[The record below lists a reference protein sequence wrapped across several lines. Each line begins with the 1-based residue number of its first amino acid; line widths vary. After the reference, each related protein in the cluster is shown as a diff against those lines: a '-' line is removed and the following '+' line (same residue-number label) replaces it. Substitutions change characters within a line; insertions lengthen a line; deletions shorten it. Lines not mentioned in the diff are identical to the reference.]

1 MAISSK
7 DIETLWGRYQSEGV
21 SKGVSVS
28 QYFEANG
35 IPYHVFEKWYKK
47 RFRQPDVVDCV
58 VDGVPD
64 DAKGLCMAIPN
75 GFDALFGGV
84 SMRGITLSLHTAM
97 WLKILIFN
105 MLNMLYLFARANKYD
120 YLCTA
125 KVSYYGRK
133 RTIRYRA
140 HDNACPVCDEPYR
153 GLVAWG

>member
-1 MAISSK
+1 MQN
-7 DIETLWGRYQSEGV
+7 IEYQLFTD
-21 SKGVSVS
+21 
-28 QYFEANG
+28 Y
-35 IPYHVFEKWYKK
+35 
-47 RFRQPDVVDCV
+47 
-58 VDGVPD
+58 
-64 DAKGLCMAIPN
+64 AKGLCMAITN

-84 SMRGITLSLHTAM
+84 SMRGITLPSHTAM

-105 MLNMLYLFARANKYD
+105 MLNILYIFASANKYD

>member
-7 DIETLWGRYQSEGV
+7 DIETLWGRYQSVGV

-64 DAKGLCMAIPN
+64 DAMVEKERYDTERMIMRAQYAMSLIE
-75 GFDALFGGV
+75 DSWRGGSPAV
-84 SMRGITLSLHTAM
+84 HKSQEELRRL
-97 WLKILIFN
+97 
-105 MLNMLYLFARANKYD
+105 
-120 YLCTA
+120 
-125 KVSYYGRK
+125 
-133 RTIRYRA
+133 
-140 HDNACPVCDEPYR
+140 
-153 GLVAWG
+153 